1 MDIKER
7 IFTVDI
13 TPEDVDESKY
23 NYDIY
28 KSLGISQE
36 RVDLI
41 TEKWMKSANE
51 LKEYEEW
58 GIKTGKA
65 LKELAKRLKNNR
77 NII

>member
-1 MDIKER
+1 
-7 IFTVDI
+7 
-13 TPEDVDESKY
+13 
-23 NYDIY
+23 
-28 KSLGISQE
+28 
-36 RVDLI
+36 
-41 TEKWMKSANE
+41 MKSANE